1 MNADQDPFDIA
12 QKLRDHLDAQGFE
25 VIDNENIGLE
35 EFKRGAQHIARV
47 LCAVRE
53 VN

>member
-1 MNADQDPFDIA
+1 MRRNCAILSGGCGIPTDMIHAP
-12 QKLRDHLDAQGFE
+12 
-25 VIDNENIGLE
+25 NENISLE